1 MKFAIVLILAVA
13 AIVPAVAD
21 GGKLSAEEREAR
33 IQKRLSKLPPE
44 ARARIEARRAK
55 FAAMSPEERA
65 EHRRKAMEAR
75 KRDTA
80 AARAKRTEEITAKL
94 AAAKAACGPDCYR
107 VIQTNGVYVGM
118 TKAQYEAHQAESA
131 AKNRVIR
138 AKGHGKNRRPVRRP
152 RPSGQRV
159 PKHPPTIKR

>member
-1 MKFAIVLILAVA
+1 MKFAIAMILAVV

-21 GGKLSAEEREAR
+21 GGKLSAEEKEAR
-33 IQKRLSKLPPE
+33 IQARISKLPPA
-44 ARARIEARRAK
+44 ARARIQERRAK

-75 KRDTA
+75 KRDTSA
-80 AARAKRTEEITAKL
+80 ERARRTAEITAKL

-118 TKAQYEAHQAESA
+118 TKAQYEAHQAKSA
-131 AKNRVIR
+131 AKHRVTR
-138 AKGHGKNRRPVRRP
+138 AKGKGTKARGVRP
-152 RPSGQRV
+152 RGAVRPSPDRS
-159 PKHPPTIKR
+159 PTIKK

>member
-1 MKFAIVLILAVA
+1 MKFAIVMILAVA
-13 AIVPAVAD
+13 AIVAPSMAD

-33 IQKRLSKLPPE
+33 IQKRLAKLPPE

-55 FAAMSPEERA
+55 FAAMTPEERA

-80 AARAKRTEEITAKL
+80 AARAKQTADITAKL

-107 VIQTNGVYVGM
+107 VIFTNGVAVGM
-118 TKAQYEAHQAESA
+118 TKVQWDAYQAASA
-131 AKNRVIR
+131 SNKVIR
-138 AKGHGKNRRPVRRP
+138 AKGTKRGKRR
-152 RPSGQRV
+152 
-159 PKHPPTIKR
+159 

>member
-1 MKFAIVLILAVA
+1 MKFAIVMILAVA
-13 AIVPAVAD
+13 AIVAPSMAD

-33 IQKRLSKLPPE
+33 IQKRLAKLPPK

-55 FAAMSPEERA
+55 FAAMTPEERA

-80 AARAKRTEEITAKL
+80 AARAKRTAEITAKL

-107 VIQTNGVYVGM
+107 VVFTNGVAVGM
-118 TKAQYEAHQAESA
+118 TMEEYEAYR
-131 AKNRVIR
+131 AKSSNKVIR
-138 AKGHGKNRRPVRRP
+138 ANGIKRENRR
-152 RPSGQRV
+152 
-159 PKHPPTIKR
+159 